1 MTMKKPYKILL
12 SFIKDL
18 SVETKDT
25 ETLLFVKDRISSYQL
40 GIDINSK
47 ALKNKMVEVS
57 TTLSFKDKNNNDK
70 QSLFTLVYATIIK
83 IDDDLKDKKIL
94 EKIILCDV
102 QKEIYKNL
110 ERIFINLLHDS
121 GFPNIKFEKK
131 IDFEKLY
138 NERLN

>member
-1 MTMKKPYKILL
+1 MEKQYKILL
-12 SFIKDL
+12 NFIKDL
-18 SVETKDT
+18 SIETKDT

-47 ALKNKMVEVS
+47 ALKNKMIEVS
-57 TTLSFKDKNNNDK
+57 TSLSFKDKNNNDK

-83 IDDDLKDKKIL
+83 INDDLKDKKVL

-121 GFPNIKFEKK
+121 GFPGIKFEKK

>member
-12 SFIKDL
+12 NFIKDL

-57 TTLSFKDKNNNDK
+57 TTLSFKDRNNNDK

>member
-12 SFIKDL
+12 NFIKDL

>member
-138 NERLN
+138 HERLN

>member
-12 SFIKDL
+12 NFIKDL

-83 IDDDLKDKKIL
+83 IDDDLKDKKI
-94 EKIILCDV
+94 
-102 QKEIYKNL
+102 
-110 ERIFINLLHDS
+110 
-121 GFPNIKFEKK
+121 
-131 IDFEKLY
+131 
-138 NERLN
+138 